1 MCGLGVVCNE
11 IRSANLDREKDFIT
25 IIPNDKF
32 NDIPFIQKAI
42 EENRKISI
50 QTKRR
55 NKKICFRP
63 IFLEKYYQ
71 NQYLENIKNLL

>member
-50 QTKRR
+50 QKREEIR
-55 NKKICFRP
+55 KYALDQFSWKNIIKI
-63 IFLEKYYQ
+63 
-71 NQYLENIKNLL
+71 NIWRI